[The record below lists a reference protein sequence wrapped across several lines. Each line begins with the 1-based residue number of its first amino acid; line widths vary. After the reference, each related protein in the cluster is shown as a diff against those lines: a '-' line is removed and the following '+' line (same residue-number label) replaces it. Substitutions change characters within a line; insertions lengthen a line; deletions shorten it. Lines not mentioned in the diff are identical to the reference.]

1 MRSVQMFKFKYV
13 QTVTY
18 YLEVTAETEAEA
30 DAIANATDYDDV
42 GVIAQETG
50 WEEDGYEDA

>member
-1 MRSVQMFKFKYV
+1 MFKFKYV

-30 DAIANATDYDDV
+30 DAIADATDVDDM
-42 GVIAQETG
+42 GVIAEHTS
-50 WEEDGYEDA
+50 WEEDGYEAV

>member
-1 MRSVQMFKFKYV
+1 MFKFKYV

-18 YLEVTAETEAEA
+18 YLEVTAETAAEA
-30 DAIANATDYDDV
+30 DAIADATDIDDV
-42 GVIAQETG
+42 GVIAQYDT